1 MNSENMLSAY
11 CKSLK
16 LPYGGTNVKRILS
29 LSLAVALLLS
39 AALFTVGCGDQ
50 NSTTASCYICHKV
63 YEKSQMD
70 SGELLDEI
78 VYICYDCLDGLKQ
91 PEDGAGDDHDHG
103 HDHSH

>member
-1 MNSENMLSAY
+1 M
-11 CKSLK
+11 
-16 LPYGGTNVKRILS
+16 KRIIS
-29 LSLAVALLLS
+29 LSLTVVLLLS

-50 NSTTASCYICHKV
+50 DSTTASCYICHTV

-78 VYICYDCLDGLKQ
+78 VYICYDCLEKLENPD
-91 PEDGAGDDHDHG
+91 DGAGDDHDHS